1 MEKKEVRDKSTL
13 EKMRMTNILRKLEFI
28 KMTIILGRK
37 YSFVVTHRVSESCI
51 MSDNIVIY
59 NLGGG
64 VQSTTKYRKNSIL
77 FISKLLFLLTV

>member
-59 NLGGG
+59 NLGEGSRALQNI
-64 VQSTTKYRKNSIL
+64 VKTVLCS
-77 FISKLLFLLTV
+77 FLNCCCC